1 MNVRD
6 YIQTF
11 IHRKGV
17 WMLVAN
23 GITKVLGFV
32 SVMIVTRLTT
42 ESDFGEYS
50 YAFNIVSAL
59 VPFMG
64 FGAYQAFLRYS
75 VEARGQVEKKE
86 LYRYAFGRG
95 VLFAVILVLL
105 LLLGA
110 PWICNDLPGSEASF
124 RIVAFVIITTLL
136 MEYVKSYARAIHLN
150 AISARIDAYYAIILL
165 ILAIVLTYAFGV
177 LGYAVAVA
185 AAPLLAILFF
195 VKKMKL
201 LELKWK
207 PFRGDSRGF
216 WRYGVYT
223 TVGALLAQLFYAV
236 DIFMIGSYVGDDAT
250 EVAIYRIAV
259 IIPLA
264 TLVLPVSI
272 AATDFVRNAQRGGDR
287 GALKTYILNYWKVF
301 GLLSLIVLFTISL
314 LAPLIL
320 NLFGGEYAHG
330 VEVMRIYL
338 IGSLGAHL
346 LRVPFGN
353 LLSAVG
359 KASWNTWINAF
370 VLVSTILLCG
380 ILLPLYEIKGAAM
393 AMAIMTWVSGLL
405 NASAFW
411 WYWRGLRYRERLNG
425 DL

>member
-1 MNVRD
+1 MGVRD

-11 IHRKGV
+11 IQRKGI
-17 WMLVAN
+17 WILVAN

-42 ESDFGEYS
+42 ESDFGMYS

-95 VLFAVILVLL
+95 VLFSGILVLL
-105 LLLGA
+105 LVIFA
-110 PWICNDLPGSEASF
+110 PRICNDLPDSESSF
-124 RIVAFVIITTLL
+124 RIVAFVILTTLL

-150 AISARIDAYYAIILL
+150 AISARIDAYYAVILL
-165 ILAIVLTYAFGV
+165 ILTGVLTYTFGV

-195 VKKMKL
+195 VKKMRL
-201 LELKWK
+201 LELQWK
-207 PFRGDSRGF
+207 PLRGNSKAF
-216 WRYGVYT
+216 WSYGVYT
-223 TVGALLAQLFYAV
+223 TLGALLAQLFYAV
-236 DIFMIGSYVGDDAT
+236 DLFMIGSYVGDDAT

-259 IIPLA
+259 IIPIA
-264 TLVLPVSI
+264 TLVLPVSV
-272 AATDFVRNAQRGGDR
+272 AATDFVRNAQRADDK
-287 GALKTYILNYWKVF
+287 GALKNYVLNYWKTF
-301 GLLSLIVLFTISL
+301 GFLSLIVLSTISL
-314 LAPLIL
+314 LAPHLLSI
-320 NLFGGEYAHG
+320 FGENYMAGADI
-330 VEVMRIYL
+330 MRIYL

-359 KASWNTWINAF
+359 KASLNTYINAI
-370 VLVSTILLCG
+370 VLVFTILLCG
-380 ILLPLYEIKGAAM
+380 VLLPLYDIKGAAI
-393 AMAIMTWVSGLL
+393 AMAIMTWMSGIL
-405 NASAFW
+405 NAGAFW
-411 WYWRGLRYRERLNG
+411 WYWRGLQGNF
-425 DL
+425 